1 MTNRFRTSVFIAA
14 GAVVASLAAPLG
26 QAPAAPAPVATS
38 TAAAKAV
45 SVSAAKVVTSARP
58 TSVHSHVDVAWN
70 GRYFFVV
77 WQEAS
82 SGTPNSRVY
91 GARVTSTGQVLDPSG
106 ILLSDATNIF
116 DNFERP
122 TVAGAP
128 GRFLIAW
135 EQQIEGTYSDLDA
148 AMVNNAGTITKTWS
162 LSNGDNGQ
170 SRPDATW
177 SGQLFLVVWQ
187 DEPDADN
194 EDIFGTRVTSD
205 GLTLDGCSSDSCP
218 LGDDVGIPVL
228 YDPTADQR
236 DPAVTSGNGLFLVSF
251 ADNNAATPPDIGSN
265 AVALQGS
272 PLATASTPL
281 SQAAGSQTTPATA
294 RNGETVLTSWS
305 DTRSGPAANI
315 YATRTRPL
323 DDQNYN
329 PFPLDP
335 NGIAV
340 STAAGQQTLP
350 SVTTRGTGFLVSW
363 ADTRSGNSDIFASR
377 VGPGG
382 AVFNPGGIA
391 IAATA
396 QAETEP
402 SSATGGGK
410 QLVAYQRGTRIA
422 FRLLS

>member
-1 MTNRFRTSVFIAA
+1 MHSRFRTPAAAVVGIAA
-14 GAVVASLAAPLG
+14 TALLVSMAPAPAVTSAPASA
-26 QAPAAPAPVATS
+26 APAAKAIAVG
-38 TAAAKAV
+38 AAKA
-45 SVSAAKVVTSARP
+45 VTSARP
-58 TSVHSHVDVAWN
+58 GSGHSHVDVAWN
-70 GRYFFVV
+70 GTYFFVV
-77 WQEAS
+77 WQEAPAT
-82 SGTPNSRVY
+82 GFSRIY
-91 GARVTSTGQVLDPSG
+91 GARVTAAGTVLDPNG
-106 ILLSDATNIF
+106 ILLSDASNTF
-116 DNFERP
+116 DSFERP

-148 AMVNNAGTITKTWS
+148 AMVNNAGTVTKQWA

-177 SGQLFLVVWQ
+177 SGELFFVVWQ

-194 EDIFGTRVTSD
+194 EDLFATRVTQG

-218 LGDDVGIPVL
+218 LGDDVGIPVI
-228 YDPTADQR
+228 YDPSADQV

-251 ADNNAATPPDIGSN
+251 ADNNAATPRDIGSN

-272 PLATASTPL
+272 PLNTESVPL

-294 RNGETVLTSWS
+294 RNGETVLTAWS
-305 DTRSGPAANI
+305 DTRSGAAADI

-329 PFPLDP
+329 PFPLNP

-350 SVTTRGTGFLVSW
+350 SVTTRGNGFLVSW
-363 ADTRSGNSDIFASR
+363 ADTRNGNADIFATR
-377 VGPGG
+377 VGPSGF
-382 AVFNPGGIA
+382 VDNPGGRV
-391 IAATA
+391 IAATSA
-396 QAETEP
+396 VETEP

-410 QLVAYQRGTRIA
+410 QLIAYQRGDRIV
-422 FRLLS
+422 FRLVS